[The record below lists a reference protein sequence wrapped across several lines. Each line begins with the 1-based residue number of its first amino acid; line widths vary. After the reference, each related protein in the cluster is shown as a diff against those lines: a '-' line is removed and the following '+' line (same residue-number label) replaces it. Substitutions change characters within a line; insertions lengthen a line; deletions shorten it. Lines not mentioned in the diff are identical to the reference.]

1 MKQKSRIFICI
12 GLESKTIMNPFIS
25 KLLIIIARKRIK
37 AKQSSIHVSKKQ
49 VVPLVR
55 NFQVELTHATKEYFL
70 ILIGV
75 FSAGFG
81 LNGFLLPNRF
91 IDGGATG
98 ISLLLEN
105 ITSIELSF
113 LLILVNLPFI
123 ILSSRM
129 FSVKFALKSIIAIL
143 LLSFV
148 VHFVEYP
155 IITEDK
161 LLIAVF
167 GGFFLG
173 LGIGMAMRGGSV
185 IDGTEVLAIFLSRK
199 LSITVGDVLLLI
211 NIIIFSF
218 GAYVLSV
225 ETALYAILTYL
236 AAAKTVDFVID
247 GVEEYVGVTIISDK
261 HETIRIMLI
270 ENLRRA
276 CTIYAG
282 KGGFGKT
289 GDSYDKDII
298 YTVITRLELA
308 KLQTEIDKI
317 DKNAF
322 IIMGKVN
329 DLKGG
334 MIKRKPFK

>member
-1 MKQKSRIFICI
+1 
-12 GLESKTIMNPFIS
+12 MNPFIS
-25 KLLIIIARKRIK
+25 KILIDIVRKRLE
-37 AKQSSIHVSKKQ
+37 AKQSTTPVSEKKI
-49 VVPLVR
+49 LLKAR
-55 NFQVELTHATKEYFL
+55 TFQIELSHAIKEYVF

-81 LNGFLLPNRF
+81 LKGFLLPNRF

-98 ISLLLEN
+98 ISLLLRN
-105 ITSIELSF
+105 ITDLHLGY
-113 LLILVNLPFI
+113 LLILVNIPF
-123 ILSSRM
+123 LVLASRT
-129 FSVKFALKSIIAIL
+129 FNIKFAIRS
-143 LLSFV
+143 LLSISVLAIV
-148 VHFVEYP
+148 VHFVNYP

-199 LSITVGDVLLLI
+199 LSMTIGDVLLII
-211 NIIIFSF
+211 NIVIFSV
-218 GAYVLSV
+218 GAYLLSV

-236 AAAKTVDFVID
+236 VAAKTVDFVVD
-247 GVEEYVGVTIISDK
+247 GVEEYIGVTIISNYHK
-261 HETIRIMLI
+261 ELRTMLT
-270 ENLRRA
+270 EKLRRA
-276 CTIYAG
+276 YTIYAG
-282 KGGFGKT
+282 KGGFGKS
-289 GDSYDKDII
+289 GISYDKEII
-298 YTVITRLELA
+298 YTVVTRLELA

-322 IIMGKVN
+322 VIMGLVK

-334 MIKRKPFK
+334 MIKRKPLKQ

>member
-1 MKQKSRIFICI
+1 
-12 GLESKTIMNPFIS
+12 MNPFIS
-25 KLLIIIARKRIK
+25 KLLVIIARQRIK
-37 AKQSSIHVSKKQ
+37 EKQSSKPVSKRQ
-49 VVPLVR
+49 IVPLVR
-55 NFQVELTHATKEYFL
+55 NLQVELTHAVKEYFF
-70 ILIGV
+70 IIIGV

-81 LNGFLLPNRF
+81 LKGFLLPNQF

-105 ITSIELSF
+105 VTSVDLSF

-123 ILSSRM
+123 IISARM
-129 FSVKFALKSIIAIL
+129 FSVRFALKSIVAIL

-148 VHFVEYP
+148 VHFIEFP

-173 LGIGMAMRGGSV
+173 FGIGMAMRGGSV
-185 IDGTEVLAIFLSRK
+185 IDGTEVLAIYLSRK
-199 LSITVGDVLLLI
+199 LAITIGDVLLLT

-218 GAYVLSV
+218 GAYILSV

-236 AAAKTVDFVID
+236 AAAKTVDFVVD
-247 GVEEYVGVTIISDK
+247 GVEEYIGVTIISDK

-282 KGGFGKT
+282 KGGFGKS
-289 GDSYDKDII
+289 GHSYDKDII

-322 IIMGKVN
+322 VIMGVVK

-334 MIKRKPFK
+334 MIKRKPLKK

>member
-1 MKQKSRIFICI
+1 
-12 GLESKTIMNPFIS
+12 MNPFVS
-25 KLLIIIARKRIK
+25 KLLIEIARKRIE
-37 AKQSSIHVSKKQ
+37 AKQKTVSVKDNQIAPIVKIMQ
-49 VVPLVR
+49 I
-55 NFQVELTHATKEYFL
+55 ELSHAIKEYIF
-70 ILIGV
+70 IIIGV

-81 LNGFLLPNRF
+81 LKGFLLPNRF

-105 ITSIELSF
+105 VTQIELSYF
-113 LLILVNLPFI
+113 LVLVNLPFL
-123 ILSSRM
+123 ILSAKM
-129 FSVKFALKSIIAIL
+129 FNIKFAIKSIVAIAL
-143 LLSFV
+143 LAFV
-148 VHFVEYP
+148 VHYINYP
-155 IITEDK
+155 TVTDDK

-185 IDGTEVLAIFLSRK
+185 IDGTEILAIFLSRK
-199 LSITVGDVLLLI
+199 LSITIGDVLLLS

-218 GAYVLSV
+218 GAYILSV

-236 AAAKTVDFVID
+236 AAAKTVDFVVD
-247 GVEEYVGVTIISDK
+247 GVEEYVGVTIISEK
-261 HETIRIMLI
+261 HEEIRMMLI
-270 ENLRRA
+270 EKLRRA

-282 KGGFGKT
+282 KGGYGKR

-298 YTVITRLELA
+298 YTVVTRLELA
-308 KLQTEIDKI
+308 KLHTEIDKI

-322 IIMGKVN
+322 TIMGIVK

-334 MIKRKPFK
+334 MIKRKPMKK

>member
-1 MKQKSRIFICI
+1 
-12 GLESKTIMNPFIS
+12 MNPFLS
-25 KLLIIIARKRIK
+25 KILITLARKRLESRQQAVPITK
-37 AKQSSIHVSKKQ
+37 NQ
-49 VVPLVR
+49 VIPLVK
-55 NFQVELTHATKEYFL
+55 NFQIELSHAIREYFF

-81 LNGFLLPNRF
+81 LKGFLLPNKF

-98 ISLLLEN
+98 MSLLLEN
-105 ITSIELSF
+105 ITNIPLGV
-113 LLILVNLPFI
+113 LLILVNIPFL
-123 ILSSRM
+123 ILSART
-129 FSVKFALKSIIAIL
+129 FSYKFAIKSIVAISI
-143 LLSFV
+143 LSVV
-148 VHFVEYP
+148 VHFIDYP

-185 IDGTEVLAIFLSRK
+185 IDGTEVLAIYLSRK

-218 GAYVLSV
+218 GAYVLSI

-236 AAAKTVDFVID
+236 AAAKTVDFVVD
-247 GVEEYVGVTIISDK
+247 GVEEYIGVTIISEHHQEIRSMLTDK
-261 HETIRIMLI
+261 
-270 ENLRRA
+270 LRRA

-282 KGGFGKT
+282 KGGYGKR

-298 YTVITRLELA
+298 FTVVTRLELA
-308 KLQTEIDKI
+308 KLHTEIDKI
-317 DKNAF
+317 DKDAF
-322 IIMGKVN
+322 IIMGIVK
-329 DLKGG
+329 DLRGG
-334 MIKRKPFK
+334 MIKKKPLH